1 MKNTKIQYVPMSE
14 TSATIGNQKTKVF
27 AEKYDFA
34 NWLAVITMM
43 IMIMIMIMMIMIM
56 MMAMMIMMI
65 MAISHG
71 NFL

>member
-43 IMIMIMIMMIMIM
+43 IMIMIMMIMIM